1 MGLCDDVRRH
11 CAAVAAAARH
21 VRIDEDRLRD
31 AYALDGPPPEPDPL
45 DAERH
50 YLEGSPAD
58 VAQYL
63 LALDAINFGSGW
75 FPLLRKR
82 PFCSGYYT
90 VAWAF
95 ADHVRANGMPSNA
108 ELRAATT
115 DSMAAMLGQ
124 DPSLELMS
132 LYAQAWRELGRFLGE
147 RTALDLV
154 AEAGGSAER
163 LAQALASGM
172 AMWSDSG
179 FFKRAQIAPSDL
191 ALGRVAAFEDLDRLT
206 IFADN
211 LVPHVLRCDGV
222 LVYDDALAA
231 HIDSGALLPM
241 DEREHEIRACA
252 LHACELLAAHLGIA
266 PRSLDT
272 WLWNRGQGEAY
283 KARPRHRTR
292 TVFY

>member
-154 AEAGGSAER
+154 AEAGG
-163 LAQALASGM
+163 ASRRP
-172 AMWSDSG
+172 W
-179 FFKRAQIAPSDL
+179 RAGWP
-191 ALGRVAAFEDLDRLT
+191 
-206 IFADN
+206 
-211 LVPHVLRCDGV
+211 C
-222 LVYDDALAA
+222 
-231 HIDSGALLPM
+231 GAT
-241 DEREHEIRACA
+241 A
-252 LHACELLAAHLGIA
+252 GSSSA
-266 PRSLDT
+266 PRSRRAT
-272 WLWNRGQGEAY
+272 SRSA
-283 KARPRHRTR
+283 ASRRSRTS
-292 TVFY
+292 TG